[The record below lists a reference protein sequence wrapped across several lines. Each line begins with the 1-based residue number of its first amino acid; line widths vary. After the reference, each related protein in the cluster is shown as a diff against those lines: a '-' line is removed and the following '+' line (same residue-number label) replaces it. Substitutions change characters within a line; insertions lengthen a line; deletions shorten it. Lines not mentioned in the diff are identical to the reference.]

1 MFGEVKDVQ
10 QLGWTRQLRAQF
22 AVANQ
27 KGYSYVLFIRSDT
40 TLPGDLAEAV
50 YQERTIDVQIH

>member
-10 QLGWTRQLRAQF
+10 ELGWTRQLRAQF

-27 KGYSYVLFIRSDT
+27 KGYRYKLFIRSDT
-40 TLPGDLAEAV
+40 VLIGDLAKAV
-50 YQERTIDVQIH
+50 YEQRTIDVQIH